1 MIRYVF
7 LAVVTSVWFLAHAY
21 LGRRLVDSWSP
32 PRWARALGWGALIV
46 NASLSLSVLL
56 VRDVASWGTPGY
68 VLQWAA
74 YLGMGAFLLTLSLTV
89 VRDLALALIGLV
101 EKVGERTEGPVSA
114 GHVEGA
120 SRLSRRRLLMGASS
134 AGVAAAAAGA
144 TGYGVRQ
151 ARGVPEVKEV
161 VVPVEGLH
169 ADLEGF
175 TIVQISDLHVGLT
188 IREDFLRGVVDRV
201 NTLGADIVAI
211 TGDLVDGLP
220 DTIAGEIEPLR
231 DLKAREGVYYVTG
244 NHEYYW
250 DALGWI
256 ERVSGMGIRALVNA
270 HDVVRRGEAR
280 LVVAGVTDYSAER
293 AMPAH
298 RSDPEA
304 ALRGAP
310 EGVDFKLL
318 LAHQPKSVYAA
329 ADAGFDLQL
338 SGHTHGGQ
346 FYPWTFV
353 VGLAHPFIAGLE
365 RYAGKMWI
373 YVSRGTGYW
382 GPPIRIGAPPE
393 ITRLVLRR
401 A

>member
-1 MIRYVF
+1 MSRYVLF
-7 LAVVTSVWFLAHAY
+7 AVMTSFWFLTHAY
-21 LGRRLVDSWSP
+21 LGRRLLDSWSP
-32 PRWARALGWGALIV
+32 PKWARVAGWSLLVGNAALILAV
-46 NASLSLSVLL
+46 ML
-56 VRDVASWGTPGY
+56 VRDVAGLGTLGY

-89 VRDLALALIGLV
+89 LRDMAWVFGELV
-101 EKVGERTEGPVSA
+101 TRLRPTSSPTVSVGEQEGSA
-114 GHVEGA
+114 
-120 SRLSRRRLLMGASS
+120 RLSRRRLLMGASS

-151 ARGVPEVKEV
+151 ARGVPKVKDV

-169 ADLEGF
+169 PDLEGF

-188 IREDFLRGVVDRV
+188 IRSDFLQGVVDRI
-201 NTLGADIVAI
+201 NELNADVVAI

-220 DTIAGEIEPLR
+220 DTIAGEVAALEGIRAR
-231 DLKAREGVYYVTG
+231 DGVYYVTG

-250 DALGWI
+250 DAPGWI
-256 ERVSGMGIRALVNA
+256 ERVEAMGIRALVNA
-270 HDVVRRGEAR
+270 HEVVRRGRAR

-293 AMPAH
+293 QMPSH

-310 EGVDFKLL
+310 AGADFKLL

-329 ADAGFDLQL
+329 ADAGFDLQI

-346 FYPWTFV
+346 FYPWTFI

-365 RYAGKMWI
+365 RYADRMWI

-382 GPPIRIGAPPE
+382 GPPVRIGAPPE